1 MKVGDLITVQTCES
15 STLTWLR
22 PGIIIAMDSS
32 ENPKKLTVLV
42 ENEFLVV
49 TKDDVCDI
57 DFLVTRHANLRRRR
71 QDEG

>member
-1 MKVGDLITVQTCES
+1 MKIGDLVTVQTSES

-49 TKDDVCDI
+49 TKDDVEDI
-57 DFLVTRHANLRRRR
+57 DFLAKRHTNLRRRR
-71 QDEG
+71 RDEG